1 MKTILVVGAAFTIL
15 VAGCATV
22 PKESVELSLELTR
35 MIRSAEESHLALLDQ
50 YIGERKEKA
59 TDFLERVWTPR
70 FMENATK
77 SSKIGDLVEKEH
89 DPAKKEALIK
99 EFTGDAAVEIM
110 KRRASLMDAIDKIDA
125 ALRKAIR
132 DHYADM
138 LTVNHALTA
147 HLSSAAEV
155 TEIRTKLLSTL
166 KVDPQSIL
174 PLDKI
179 NGVLEKVLSYQ
190 GKAEE
195 LATLV
200 DEVKS
205 ILKGK

>member
-1 MKTILVVGAAFTIL
+1 MKNTLVPIAVVLLLIT
-15 VAGCATV
+15 GCATV
-22 PKESVELSLELTR
+22 PKESVELSMELTR
-35 MIRSAEESHLALLDQ
+35 MIRSAEESHLALLGL
-50 YIGERKEKA
+50 YIAERKDRA
-59 TDFLERVWTPR
+59 TDFLEKVWTPT
-70 FMENATK
+70 FMENATS
-77 SSKIGDLVEKEH
+77 SSKIGELVEKEH
-89 DPAKKEALIK
+89 DPAKKDALIK
-99 EFTGDAAVEIM
+99 EFTGDAAVEIT
-110 KRRASLMDAIDKIDA
+110 KRRASLTGAIDKIDA
-125 ALRKAIR
+125 ALRKAIT

-138 LTVNHALTA
+138 LAVNYALTA
-147 HLSSAAEV
+147 HLSSAADM

-179 NGVLEKVLSYQ
+179 NGVLEKILSYQ

-195 LATLV
+195 LTAFV